1 MNKSYFCN
9 QFRMEKKTHFG
20 FLALMAV
27 VLVAVTSCRK
37 PNKYEGSPIVGHWG
51 CEQYISCR
59 TDSTGAE
66 QWDTLHY
73 EVGEGHGYEVD
84 FYADGSGQL
93 SLNDS
98 PAVIKKFNCNYDYNS
113 ANQILTIYN
122 TSWIISTFSDA
133 TSADMVIEEITDT
146 NIVASW
152 TNHFSEPTPFFE
164 RFFLNRI
171 N

>member
-1 MNKSYFCN
+1 M
-9 QFRMEKKTHFG
+9 KTKIRIG
-20 FLALMAV
+20 FIALVSMVLLMA
-27 VLVAVTSCRK
+27 TSSCK
-37 PNKYEGSPIVGHWG
+37 KEKYANSPLLGHWG
-51 CEQYISCR
+51 CEQYVSCR
-59 TDSTGAE
+59 TDSAGVE
-66 QWDTLHY
+66 KWDTLHY

-113 ANQILTIYN
+113 ESQILTIYN

-152 TNHFSEPTPFFE
+152 TNHFSEPMPFFE